1 MKKLSDHHVK
11 KHIASIAAEIIIE
24 EGVSDYLYAKKK
36 AAKYLNY
43 NSYQILPSN
52 NEIDEAIR
60 DYQATFPSNNVADFI
75 FYQDIAI
82 KIMSE
87 LEPFNP
93 LITGTLQEGR
103 VTNNQKILI
112 NLFTDNFKEIEYFLL
127 SNNYQFKTKDPK
139 RLDNFLIKY
148 ILFYENIET
157 ELTVFDIV
165 EPRHKDKNKSMIKG
179 RGIKIDDFKK
189 VESMRTFS

>member
-1 MKKLSDHHVK
+1 M
-11 KHIASIAAEIIIE
+11 AAEIIIE
-24 EGVSDYLYAKKK
+24 EGVSDYLYAKRK

-43 NSYQILPSN
+43 TSYQILPSN

-60 DYQATFPSNNVADFI
+60 EHQATFPTNNAEDFI
-75 FYQDIAI
+75 FYKEIAI
-82 KIMSE
+82 KIMNQ

-157 ELTVFDIV
+157 ELIVFDIL

-179 RGIKIDDFKK
+179 RGIKVDEFIK
-189 VESMRTFS
+189 VESTSIVL

>member
-11 KHIASIAAEIIIE
+11 KHIASMAAEIIIE

-43 NSYQILPSN
+43 NLYQTLPSN

-60 DYQATFPSNNVADFI
+60 EYQATFPSNNKEDFI
-75 FYQDIAI
+75 FYKDIAI
-82 KIMSE
+82 KIMDK

-112 NLFTDNFKEIEYFLL
+112 NLFADNFKEIEYFLL

-165 EPRHKDKNKSMIKG
+165 EPRQRDKHKSMIKG
-179 RGIKIDDFKK
+179 RGIKIHDFRK
-189 VESMRTFS
+189 VESTSTIS

>member
-11 KHIASIAAEIIIE
+11 KHIASMAAEIIIE

-75 FYQDIAI
+75 FYQDIAV

-157 ELTVFDIV
+157 ELTVFDIL

-179 RGIKIDDFKK
+179 RGIKVDEFIK
-189 VESMRTFS
+189 VESTSIVL

>member
-1 MKKLSDHHVK
+1 M
-11 KHIASIAAEIIIE
+11 AAEIIIE

-60 DYQATFPSNNVADFI
+60 EHQATFPTNNAEDFI
-75 FYQDIAI
+75 FYKEIAI
-82 KIMSE
+82 KIMNE
-87 LEPFNP
+87 LKPFNP

-103 VTNNQKILI
+103 VINNQKILI
-112 NLFTDNFKEIEYFLL
+112 NLFADNFKEIEYFLL
-127 SNNYQFKTKDPK
+127 SNNYQFKIKDPK

-148 ILFYENIET
+148 NLLYENIET
-157 ELTVFDIV
+157 ELTVFDIL
-165 EPRHKDKNKSMIKG
+165 EPRHSDKHKSMIKG

-189 VESMRTFS
+189 VESMRIIS

>member
-11 KHIASIAAEIIIE
+11 KHIASMAAEIIIE

-87 LEPFNP
+87 LELFNP
-93 LITGTLQEGR
+93 LITGTLKEGR

-157 ELTVFDIV
+157 ELTVFDIL

-179 RGIKIDDFKK
+179 RGIKVDEFIK
-189 VESMRTFS
+189 VESTSIVL

>member
-1 MKKLSDHHVK
+1 MKKLSDQHVK
-11 KHIASIAAEIIIE
+11 KHIASMAAEIIIE
-24 EGVSDYLYAKKK
+24 EGVSDYLYAKRK

-43 NSYQILPSN
+43 TSYQTLPSN
-52 NEIDEAIR
+52 NEIDDAIR
-60 DYQATFPSNNVADFI
+60 EHQATFPTNNAENFI
-75 FYQDIAI
+75 FYKEIAI
-82 KIMSE
+82 KIMNE

-112 NLFTDNFKEIEYFLL
+112 NLFADNFKEIEYFLL

-157 ELTVFDIV
+157 ELTVFDIL
-165 EPRHKDKNKSMIKG
+165 EPRHREKHKSMIKG

-189 VESMRTFS
+189 VESMRIVS

>member
-1 MKKLSDHHVK
+1 M
-11 KHIASIAAEIIIE
+11 
-24 EGVSDYLYAKKK
+24 
-36 AAKYLNY
+36 N
-43 NSYQILPSN
+43 
-52 NEIDEAIR
+52 
-60 DYQATFPSNNVADFI
+60 
-75 FYQDIAI
+75 
-82 KIMSE
+82 E

-112 NLFTDNFKEIEYFLL
+112 NLFADNFKEIEFFLL

-157 ELTVFDIV
+157 ELTVFDIL
-165 EPRHKDKNKSMIKG
+165 EPRQSDKHKSMIKG
-179 RGIKIDDFKK
+179 RGIKIDEFKK
-189 VESMRTFS
+189 VESMRIIS

>member
-60 DYQATFPSNNVADFI
+60 EYQSTFPSNNVADFI

-127 SNNYQFKTKDPK
+127 SNNHQFKTKDPK
-139 RLDNFLIKY
+139 RLDNFLVKY

-165 EPRHKDKNKSMIKG
+165 EPRHRDKNKSLIKG
-179 RGIKIDDFKK
+179 RGIKVDEFMK
-189 VESMRTFS
+189 VESTSIVL

>member
-11 KHIASIAAEIIIE
+11 KHIASMAAEIIIE

-75 FYQDIAI
+75 FYQNIAI

-127 SNNYQFKTKDPK
+127 SNNYQLKTKDPK

-157 ELTVFDIV
+157 ELTVFDIL
-165 EPRHKDKNKSMIKG
+165 EPRHRDKNKSMIKG
-179 RGIKIDDFKK
+179 RGIKIDDFKN

>member
-11 KHIASIAAEIIIE
+11 KHIASMAAEIIIE

-87 LEPFNP
+87 LKPFNP
-93 LITGTLQEGR
+93 LITGTLKEGR

-157 ELTVFDIV
+157 ELTVFDIL

-179 RGIKIDDFKK
+179 RGIKVDEFIK
-189 VESMRTFS
+189 VESTSIVL

>member
-11 KHIASIAAEIIIE
+11 KHIASMAAEIIIE

-75 FYQDIAI
+75 FYQDIAV

-148 ILFYENIET
+148 ILSYENIET
-157 ELTVFDIV
+157 ELTVFDIL

-179 RGIKIDDFKK
+179 RGIKVDEFIK
-189 VESMRTFS
+189 VESTSIVL

>member
-11 KHIASIAAEIIIE
+11 KHIASMAAEIIIE

-82 KIMSE
+82 KIMNE
-87 LEPFNP
+87 LEHFNP

-103 VTNNQKILI
+103 VINNQKILI

-127 SNNYQFKTKDPK
+127 SNNHQFKTKDPK

-148 ILFYENIET
+148 ILSYENIET
-157 ELTVFDIV
+157 ELTVFDIL
-165 EPRHKDKNKSMIKG
+165 EPRHRDKNKSMIKG
-179 RGIKIDDFKK
+179 RGIKVDEFIK
-189 VESMRTFS
+189 VESTSIIL

>member
-11 KHIASIAAEIIIE
+11 KHIASMAAEIIIE

-127 SNNYQFKTKDPK
+127 SNNHQFKTKDPR

-157 ELTVFDIV
+157 ELTVFDIL

-179 RGIKIDDFKK
+179 RGIKVDEFIK
-189 VESMRTFS
+189 VESTSIVP

>member
-11 KHIASIAAEIIIE
+11 KHIASMAAEIIIE

-75 FYQDIAI
+75 FYQDIAV

-165 EPRHKDKNKSMIKG
+165 EPRHRDKNKSMIKG

>member
-11 KHIASIAAEIIIE
+11 KHIASMAAEIIIE

-87 LEPFNP
+87 LELFNP

-127 SNNYQFKTKDPK
+127 SNNHQFKTKDPK

-157 ELTVFDIV
+157 ELTVFDIL

-179 RGIKIDDFKK
+179 RGIKVDEFIK
-189 VESMRTFS
+189 VESTSIVP

>member
-11 KHIASIAAEIIIE
+11 KHIASMAAEIIIE

-43 NSYQILPSN
+43 NSYHILPSN

-60 DYQATFPSNNVADFI
+60 DYQATFLSNNVADFI

-127 SNNYQFKTKDPK
+127 SNNHQFKTKDPK

-157 ELTVFDIV
+157 ELTVFDIL
-165 EPRHKDKNKSMIKG
+165 EPRNKDKNKSMIKG
-179 RGIKIDDFKK
+179 RGIKVDEFIK
-189 VESMRTFS
+189 VESTSIVL

>member
-11 KHIASIAAEIIIE
+11 KHIASMAAEIIIE

-43 NSYQILPSN
+43 NLYQILPSN

-157 ELTVFDIV
+157 ELTVFDIL

-179 RGIKIDDFKK
+179 RGIKVDEFIK
-189 VESMRTFS
+189 VESTSIVL

>member
-11 KHIASIAAEIIIE
+11 KHIASMAAEIIIE

-60 DYQATFPSNNVADFI
+60 DYQATFPSNNVAEFI

-157 ELTVFDIV
+157 ELTVFDIL

-179 RGIKIDDFKK
+179 RGIKVDEFIK
-189 VESMRTFS
+189 VESTSIVL

>member
-1 MKKLSDHHVK
+1 MKKLSDHQVK
-11 KHIASIAAEIIIE
+11 KHIASMAAEIIIE

-165 EPRHKDKNKSMIKG
+165 EPRHRDKNKSMIKG

>member
-11 KHIASIAAEIIIE
+11 KHIASMAAEIIIE

-82 KIMSE
+82 KFMSE

-127 SNNYQFKTKDPK
+127 SNNHQFKIKDPK

-157 ELTVFDIV
+157 ELTVFDIE
-165 EPRHKDKNKSMIKG
+165 EPRHRDKNKSMIKG
-179 RGIKIDDFKK
+179 RGIKVDEFVK
-189 VESMRTFS
+189 VESTSIVL

>member
-1 MKKLSDHHVK
+1 MKKLSDQHVK
-11 KHIASIAAEIIIE
+11 KHIASMAAEIIIE
-24 EGVSDYLYAKKK
+24 EGVSDYLYAKRK

-43 NSYQILPSN
+43 TSYQTLPSN

-60 DYQATFPSNNVADFI
+60 EHQATFPTDNTEDFI
-75 FYQDIAI
+75 FYKEIAI
-82 KIMSE
+82 KIMHE
-87 LEPFNP
+87 LESFNP

-112 NLFTDNFKEIEYFLL
+112 NLFADNFKEIEYFLL

-139 RLDNFLIKY
+139 RLDSFLIKY

-157 ELTVFDIV
+157 ELTVFDIL
-165 EPRHKDKNKSMIKG
+165 EPRHSDKHKSMIKG

-189 VESMRTFS
+189 VESMRIFS